1 MSTGRSTRC
10 TSFAG
15 PERIAAGPMA
25 EVALVVKAAAEKG
38 ESRPILTFDDAT
50 GRVVDLDLRGTAE
63 AVLARL
69 DSQEKPPA
77 NPDAARARG
86 RPRLGVVPREVTLLP
101 RHWEWLNSQPGGA
114 SVALRKL
121 VEEAR
126 RTSDGKDGVRLAQ
139 EAAYAFMSAM
149 AGDQPGYEEALRA
162 LFSRDAKGFQAHSRA
177 WPVDVRDHARGLA
190 GPAFQGACGNP
201 EHSPKENQEGNQ

>member
-1 MSTGRSTRC
+1 MSTGSSTRC
-10 TSFAG
+10 TAFAG
-15 PERIAAGPMA
+15 PERLATGPLA
-25 EVALVVKAAAEKG
+25 KVALVVKAAVESG
-38 ESRPILTFDDAT
+38 EARPVLTFDDAT

-69 DSQEKPPA
+69 DPQEKPPG
-77 NPDAARARG
+77 NPDAARGRG

-101 RHWEWLNSQPGGA
+101 RHWDWLNAQPGGA

-126 RTSDGKDGVRLAQ
+126 RTRDGKDGVRAAQ

-149 AGDQPGYEEALRA
+149 AGDEPGYEEALRA
-162 LFSRDAKGFQAHSRA
+162 LFSRDFEGFHANTRA
-177 WPVDVRDHARGLA
+177 WPEAVRDHARDLA
-190 GPAFQGACGNP
+190 GPAFQDACGNP
-201 EHSPKENQEGNQ
+201 ANSPKEGQEGNP